1 MSKKKN
7 NPTLLGKNLRQLR
20 ESRGETLEGVGKV
33 FSIGASTLCNYE
45 SGTRAPNY
53 TLLSKIAQYYGK
65 TVDEL
70 IHSDLSGIEKT
81 DFSLKNMPQII
92 NIWETVIPLF
102 KSDHAMNN
110 SDFQNGYKNCRMII
124 DRFSKNETVMGGVI
138 EKSIESF
145 SKAAENGIPEAIAN
159 MMWII
164 FLEWSQIMNKSMA
177 DIFYSIFFPS
187 NTNKNTAQ
195 KISEAKLAVSEDV
208 LREKEKFIDDLDE
221 TIYAL
226 IGILKSDLEWAELGD
241 FYLALKFLCGIAAT
255 GYSQEMNEAIGIQM
269 LIAQLKI
276 GNKYAFNFFKI
287 AFSI

>member
-1 MSKKKN
+1 MSQVID
-7 NPTLLGKNLRQLR
+7 T
-20 ESRGETLEGVGKV
+20 
-33 FSIGASTLCNYE
+33 
-45 SGTRAPNY
+45 
-53 TLLSKIAQYYGK
+53 
-65 TVDEL
+65 
-70 IHSDLSGIEKT
+70 
-81 DFSLKNMPQII
+81 
-92 NIWETVIPLF
+92 WETVIPLF

-110 SDFQNGYKNCRMII
+110 SDFQKGYINCRMII
-124 DRFSKNETVMGGVI
+124 DRFSQNETVMGSVI
-138 EKSIESF
+138 EKSIVSF

-164 FLEWSQIMNKSMA
+164 FLEWSQIMNKGME
-177 DIFYSIFFPS
+177 DIFYSLCFPS
-187 NTNKNTAQ
+187 NTNNNTAQ
-195 KISEAKLAVSEDV
+195 KISEAKLAVSEEV
-208 LREKEKFIDDLDE
+208 LRKREKFIDDLDD

-226 IGILKSDLEWAELGD
+226 IGMLKSDLEWAELGD